1 MVNGISEKRRV
12 VETAS
17 ERRLVEMLIVRA
29 PAQAFY
35 VQPASAENQELPSKV
50 FRISPQGVD
59 FNAPLIIKGSGGPL
73 AAPASFGV
81 K

>member
-17 ERRLVEMLIVRA
+17 EGRLVEMLIVRA

-35 VQPASAENQELPSKV
+35 VQPHPQ
-50 FRISPQGVD
+50 RIRKS
-59 FNAPLIIKGSGGPL
+59 
-73 AAPASFGV
+73 V
-81 K
+81 KSLSD